1 MPSQPP
7 GKPRTVGELKRSGY
21 RPRTVKEELRA
32 NLVAKLRRR
41 EEVFI
46 GIIGYE
52 KTVIPMVQNALLA
65 QHDLILLGLRGQAK
79 TRLLRTLPSL
89 LDEWIP
95 VLAGHPLHEDPLAPM
110 TEAARAAVASQGDAA
125 PIEWLH
131 RDERY
136 NEKLA
141 TPDVTV
147 ADLIGDI
154 DPIKAANERLS
165 LSDSRVMHYGIIP
178 RTNRGIFAIN
188 ELPDL
193 NTRIQVGLLNI
204 LEERDV
210 QIRGFPVRL
219 PLDLLMCFTA
229 NPEDYTS
236 RGKIITPLK
245 DRIGSQV
252 VTHYPPDLKSAV
264 AITRQEAWT
273 DRAGGAE
280 VDLPEFIREIVEE
293 ITVEARKSEFVDQ
306 ASGVSA
312 RMSIAALE
320 ALTSNAEKR
329 ALFTGERDAT
339 ARICDVYATLPAL
352 TGKVELVY
360 EGEQQGVVAVGKRLI
375 GAGIKK
381 VFARSFPAAYPTKNP
396 KGKRRPGQPEPESPP
411 PEDDSPY
418 QEIIRWFAKGNVV
431 DIHDTM
437 ATAAYAQELERVPG
451 LGKLAMDH
459 MKVESKNHEPIAM
472 ELLLE
477 GLYQNSLI
485 AKEELDHGVVYKDI
499 LKTLF
504 ESIEA

>member
-1 MPSQPP
+1 
-7 GKPRTVGELKRSGY
+7 
-21 RPRTVKEELRA
+21 
-32 NLVAKLRRR
+32 
-41 EEVFI
+41 
-46 GIIGYE
+46 
-52 KTVIPMVQNALLA
+52 
-65 QHDLILLGLRGQAK
+65 
-79 TRLLRTLPSL
+79 
-89 LDEWIP
+89 
-95 VLAGHPLHEDPLAPM
+95 
-110 TEAARAAVASQGDAA
+110 
-125 PIEWLH
+125 
-131 RDERY
+131 
-136 NEKLA
+136 
-141 TPDVTV
+141 
-147 ADLIGDI
+147 DI

-165 LSDSRVMHYGIIP
+165 LSDPRVMHYGIIP

-204 LEERDV
+204 LEERDI

-252 VTHYPPDLKSAV
+252 VTHYPADLKSAV

-273 DRAGGAE
+273 ERAGETE
-280 VDLPEFIREIVEE
+280 VDLPGFIREIVEE

-329 ALFTGERDAT
+329 ALMTGERRAT
-339 ARICDVYATLPAL
+339 ARICDVYATLPAV

-381 VFARSFPAAYPTKNP
+381 VFARSFPPAYSNKSP
-396 KGKRRPGQPEPESPP
+396 KAKRRPGQPEPEAPP
-411 PEDDSPY
+411 PDDDSPY

-437 ATAAYAQELERVPG
+437 ATAAYAQALEAVPG
-451 LGKLAMDH
+451 LRKLALDPL
-459 MKVESKNHEPIAM
+459 KVERKEHEPIAM

-485 AKEELDHGVVYKDI
+485 AKVDLDHGVVYKDI
-499 LKTLF
+499 LKTMF

>member
-1 MPSQPP
+1 MPSLPP
-7 GKPRTVGELKRSGY
+7 GKPRTLGELKRSGY
-21 RPRTVKEELRA
+21 RPRSVKEEVRA
-32 NLVAKLRRR
+32 NLAARLRQG
-41 EEVFI
+41 EEIFP
-46 GIIGYE
+46 GIVGYE
-52 KTVIPMVQNALLA
+52 KTVIPLVQNALLA
-65 QHDLILLGLRGQAK
+65 QHDFVLLGLRGQAK
-79 TRLLRTLPSL
+79 TRMLRALPSL

-95 VLAGHPLHEDPLAPM
+95 ILAGSPIHEDPLIPVTAPACAVV
-110 TEAARAAVASQGDAA
+110 AAQGDAT
-125 PIEWLH
+125 PLEWLH

-136 NEKLA
+136 QEKLA
-141 TPDVTV
+141 TPDVTI

-154 DPIKAANERLS
+154 DPIKAANEKLS
-165 LSDSRVMHYGIIP
+165 LADPRVMHFGIVP

-219 PLDLLMCFTA
+219 PLDLLLCFTA

-245 DRIGSQV
+245 DRIGSQI
-252 VTHYPPDLKSAV
+252 VTHYPPTLAAAV
-264 AITRQEAWT
+264 AITRQEAWI
-273 DRAGGAE
+273 DRRGEAE
-280 VDLPEFIREIVEE
+280 LDIPSILRDIVEE

-312 RMSIAALE
+312 RLSISAME
-320 ALTSNAEKR
+320 ALVSNVEKR
-329 ALFTGERDAT
+329 ALVTGEKRMV
-339 ARICDVYATLPAL
+339 ARICDVYATLPAI

-360 EGEQQGVVAVGKRLI
+360 EGEQQGVVAVAKRLI
-375 GAGIKK
+375 GAGVKK
-381 VFARSFPAAYPTKNP
+381 VFGRIFPNAYQNKTP
-396 KGKRRPGQPEPESPP
+396 KVRRRPATAEAEVPEPE
-411 PEDDSPY
+411 SPY
-418 QEIIRWFAKGNVV
+418 QEIIHWFAKGNVV

-437 ATAAYAQELERVPG
+437 ASAGYVQALDAVPG
-451 LGKLAMDH
+451 LRKLALHH
-459 MKVESKNHEPIAM
+459 MKVERKEHEPVAM

-485 AKEELDHGVVYKDI
+485 AKEELDGGVVYKDI
-499 LKTLF
+499 LKTMF